1 MILHRRTVL
10 VGALAAVAGG
20 VLWRASPRAFVA
32 AAIRDHFRSGEV
44 SEDDIIAFA
53 DDFMT
58 YRTEW
63 AALKHRVFGRLGA
76 FGLYLAPYLD
86 GPSRMRDDA
95 ITAFLL
101 GSTAMQR
108 RDPQDQIVYLA
119 FPDPYQTG
127 CIPAFS

>member
-1 MILHRRTVL
+1 MTIRRRTFL
-10 VGALAAVAGG
+10 VGASAAVVGG
-20 VLWRASPRAFVA
+20 VLWLASPRAFVV
-32 AAIRDHFRSGEV
+32 AAIRGHFHSGEV
-44 SEDDIIAFA
+44 SEDDIAAFA

-63 AALKHRVFGRLGA
+63 AALKHRVFGRLGV

-108 RDPQDQIVYLA
+108 RDPQEQIVYLA